1 MDVILQAINPKVYFG
16 VNVKIKNNKKVL
28 TPPNNWVN
36 LSKPLY
42 NNESNIGILCGE
54 VNDFFVIDL
63 DNKDEDFSGLKW
75 FESTFGN
82 LNSLNTLIT
91 KTINNGYHIYFK
103 YNSLIKNKN
112 NFKGLHIDILSD
124 KNSFLKVKIIQSF
137 IINLFVL

>member
-54 VNDFFVIDL
+54 VNDFFVVHGFIFISYYIV
-63 DNKDEDFSGLKW
+63 NVR
-75 FESTFGN
+75 N
-82 LNSLNTLIT
+82 
-91 KTINNGYHIYFK
+91 YFRI
-103 YNSLIKNKN
+103 S
-112 NFKGLHIDILSD
+112 
-124 KNSFLKVKIIQSF
+124 
-137 IINLFVL
+137 

>member
-112 NFKGLHIDILSD
+112 NFYLQERIFYQKEYQY
-124 KNSFLKVKIIQSF
+124 V
-137 IINLFVL
+137 NL